1 MESYRETIGCEDMGQ
16 YIYLGFTK
24 FAKKGIEKDPEYWRN
39 TWIPKHAE
47 VCKEHN
53 VTCHK
58 IGIPF
63 GTVEEWLFIYETDLP
78 LAEYQTFRGAVM
90 GISDERLFSYTKTTI
105 VNCPI

>member
-1 MESYRETIGCEDMGQ
+1 MGQ

-24 FAKKGIEKDPEYWRN
+24 TAKKGLEKDIEYWNN
-39 TWIPKHAE
+39 TWFPKHSE

-53 VTCHK
+53 VTCLK

-78 LAEYQTFRGAVM
+78 LAEYQKFRADVM
-90 GISDERLFSYTKTTI
+90 SISDERLFSYPKTTI
-105 VNCPI
+105 VNCPL